1 MKSYF
6 QGLITGGVMV
16 FAMFVLM
23 GQQARKAYTTTQKE
37 ALVSL
42 QKSTEINKM
51 LRAMGLEPN
60 NNHGRYQIAMNNR
73 EKVLIDTRDGEPF
86 IWNDGT
92 KSWELMISY
101 K

>member
-23 GQQARKAYTTTQKE
+23 GQQVKKAYATTQKE

-42 QKSTEINKM
+42 QKSTEI
-51 LRAMGLEPN
+51 
-60 NNHGRYQIAMNNR
+60 R
-73 EKVLIDTRDGEPF
+73 EYIMKQKKSNIKWSIDIDP
-86 IWNDGT
+86 ID
-92 KSWELMISY
+92 LY
-101 K
+101 

>member
-1 MKSYF
+1 MRSYF

-16 FAMFVLM
+16 FSMFILM
-23 GQQARKAYTTTQKE
+23 GQQREKAYVTTQKE
-37 ALVSL
+37 VLVSL
-42 QKSTEINKM
+42 QKSTKINKL
-51 LRAMGLEPN
+51 LRSMGLEPG
-60 NNHGRYQIAMNNR
+60 NNHGRYQVAINNR
-73 EKVLIDTRDGEPF
+73 EKILIDTRDGEPF